1 MRDKK
6 TYAILELNSL
16 NTNDLFKVFNLKKE
30 ICGNLRNLRINNSH
44 NSN

>member
-6 TYAILELNSL
+6 TYAILELNPL

-30 ICGNLRNLRINNSH
+30 ICGNLRNLRINNSQQ
-44 NSN
+44 ST